1 MKMFKLLIQV
11 PQHVKAQL
19 DALRAQGYT
28 SSGFIR
34 ALLEREFSQT
44 TTVRQK
50 GKHGTQRAG

>member
-1 MKMFKLLIQV
+1 MFKLLIQV